1 MAICNWV
8 VYDCWLLTVI
18 CKLATNFQLGAQIN
32 VLTPLCLLLPH
43 RPTYCCKTVVL
54 FSWSFTVLF
63 FSILLCISPFTNL
76 CSFPSLSNHYKN
88 AHSTSTIEEMKLCFY
103 PKVLAIHKYC
113 SFRVVGYKSNL
124 FPGLKPGKSIVCNN
138 LSSLK
143 TLNIFYIFILPPTLA
158 HTRRYLTLR
167 KEDKWHGHV
176 IEKISMVY
184 SPTSFQNIF
193 LLQWQCC
200 KITAT
205 VCFC

>member
-54 FSWSFTVLF
+54 FSWSFTRSVMLQHF
-63 FSILLCISPFTNL
+63 VVYFIIHHSPIFVPSLPCQIIIKMPILLPPL
-76 CSFPSLSNHYKN
+76 KRW
-88 AHSTSTIEEMKLCFY
+88 KY

-193 LLQWQCC
+193 LLGQCNVA
-200 KITAT
+200 K
-205 VCFC
+205 

>member
-1 MAICNWV
+1 M

-18 CKLATNFQLGAQIN
+18 CKLATNLVHRLMF
-32 VLTPLCLLLPH
+32 LLPSAS
-43 RPTYCCKTVVL
+43 CCLTAPPTVVKLWCFFPGVLHGEL
-54 FSWSFTVLF
+54 FFS

-193 LLQWQCC
+193 LLGQCNVA
-200 KITAT
+200 K
-205 VCFC
+205 

>member
-32 VLTPLCLLLPH
+32 VLTPSASCCLTTP
-43 RPTYCCKTVVL
+43 PTVVKL
-54 FSWSFTVLF
+54 WCFFPGVLHGALC
-63 FSILLCISPFTNL
+63 FSILLCISFHHSPIFV
-76 CSFPSLSNHYKN
+76 PSLPCQIIIKMPIPLPPLKRWNYVF
-88 AHSTSTIEEMKLCFY
+88 IPRF
-103 PKVLAIHKYC
+103 LAIHKYC

-193 LLQWQCC
+193 LLGQCNVA
-200 KITAT
+200 K
-205 VCFC
+205 

>member
-1 MAICNWV
+1 MNQLSSHYFLHTAQ
-8 VYDCWLLTVI
+8 TV
-18 CKLATNFQLGAQIN
+18 
-32 VLTPLCLLLPH
+32 
-43 RPTYCCKTVVL
+43 
-54 FSWSFTVLF
+54 
-63 FSILLCISPFTNL
+63 NL
-76 CSFPSLSNHYKN
+76 CYLVAAIWHF
-88 AHSTSTIEEMKLCFY
+88 EEIKLCFY

-193 LLQWQCC
+193 LLGQCNVA
-200 KITAT
+200 K
-205 VCFC
+205 